1 MCGMCFQRQIS
12 HLGGNKLIRCL
23 LALRWK
29 TVSPTCFGKLQ
40 EQHSIKRQSKAQV
53 VVCVGSYCSA
63 IWEEIPR
70 VVCARLGTTWEFW
83 QVASIHTNTLSI
95 VDLSSFSS
103 AVWWAAVVSCDPNQP
118 TLHLEHTPSSWN
130 FSKHLDHHKIHYVN
144 IYILYTSCFY
154 PSIIR

>member
-40 EQHSIKRQSKAQV
+40 EQQSIKRQSKAQV

-83 QVASIHTNTLSI
+83 QVASIHTNTQTHFPLLTWALFPLRF
-95 VDLSSFSS
+95 DELQLS
-103 AVWWAAVVSCDPNQP
+103 AVIQTNLPCILNIPLP
-118 TLHLEHTPSSWN
+118 PETLQSILTII
-130 FSKHLDHHKIHYVN
+130 K
-144 IYILYTSCFY
+144 YIM
-154 PSIIR
+154 